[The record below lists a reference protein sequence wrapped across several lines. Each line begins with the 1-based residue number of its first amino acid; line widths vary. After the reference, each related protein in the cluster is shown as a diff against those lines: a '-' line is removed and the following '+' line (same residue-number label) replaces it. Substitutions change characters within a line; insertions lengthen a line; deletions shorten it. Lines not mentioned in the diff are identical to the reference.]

1 MNRIAVMSSSLSSQT
16 TKLRVVRG
24 VVTGTGNSVKSVYV
38 PSKGHGGRVTIW
50 PELWVK
56 EDSGQEGLYS
66 GSIMGNA
73 RPGHEVAVMIAP
85 KGREPVALA
94 NLSTDQVFLQGALDQ
109 DQPSGWLSAIVLAGL
124 IGAIPL
130 LIIYLMVGD
139 AILPLFELFSSSRKE
154 AMGNYW
160 RTFPYA
166 LFAVAVTTAFVV
178 IRTARGWMTRTLA
191 AVDAELFGM
200 GRSPDGSPLKK
211 RTG

>member
-1 MNRIAVMSSSLSSQT
+1 MNRTAAMSSSPSPQP

-24 VVTGTGNSVKSVYV
+24 VVTGTGKSVKSVYV
-38 PSKGHGGRVTIW
+38 PSKGRGGSVTVW

-73 RPGHEVAVMIAP
+73 RPGHEVAVMLAP
-85 KGREPVALA
+85 KGREPVALV
-94 NLSTDQVFLQGALDQ
+94 NLSTDQVFLPGALDE
-109 DQPSGWLSAIVLAGL
+109 DQPSGWLPAIVLAGL

-139 AILPLFELFSSSRKE
+139 TLLPLFELFSASRKE
-154 AMGNYW
+154 AAGNYW

-166 LFAVAVTTAFVV
+166 LFVVAVATAFVV
-178 IRTARGWMTRTLA
+178 IRTTRGWMRRTIA
-191 AVDAELFGM
+191 AVDAELLGM

>member
-1 MNRIAVMSSSLSSQT
+1 MNRTGGMSSALSPQT
-16 TKLRVVRG
+16 ARLRVVRG
-24 VVTGTGNSVKSVYV
+24 VVTGTGKSVKSVYI
-38 PSKGHGGRVTIW
+38 PSKGRGGSVTVW

-56 EDSGQEGLYS
+56 EDSGREGLYS

-94 NLSTDQVFLQGALDQ
+94 NLSTDQVFLQGSLDQ
-109 DQPSGWLSAIVLAGL
+109 DQPGGWLPAIVLAGL

-139 AILPLFELFSSSRKE
+139 TILPLFELFSANRKE

-166 LFAVAVTTAFVV
+166 LFAFALITAFVV
-178 IRTARGWMTRTLA
+178 IRTARGWMTRTIA
-191 AVDAELFGM
+191 AVDAELLGM